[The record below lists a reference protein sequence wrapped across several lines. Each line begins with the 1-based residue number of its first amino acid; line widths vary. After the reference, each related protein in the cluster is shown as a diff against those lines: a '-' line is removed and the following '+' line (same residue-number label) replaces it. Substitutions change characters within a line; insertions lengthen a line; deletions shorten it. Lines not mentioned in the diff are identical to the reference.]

1 MRAGRAELKLD
12 LDIPCQMCQ
21 EPTATQIFLMFFKQA
36 LSTQPK
42 WSLFQIMMEGYCSE
56 FFQTWGKTAPERWP
70 CSELIFS
77 SFSYYPSKI
86 LDFKTRLLQL
96 PAVAVWLMFKK
107 KKKEDKELFLGCS
120 WGWSWIWEEG
130 EAAGREPLGSP
141 YMDTPWDLLPS
152 KGTQNGLIS
161 FLCTFCSLEVARKFF
176 LTFNNQDL
184 SP

>member
-12 LDIPCQMCQ
+12 LDRPCQMCQ

-36 LSTQPK
+36 LSTQAK
-42 WSLFQIMMEGYCSE
+42 WSLFKIMMEGYCSE

-96 PAVAVWLMFKK
+96 PAVAVWLMFTKK
-107 KKKEDKELFLGCS
+107 KKRTRSFF
-120 WGWSWIWEEG
+120 WGAA
-130 EAAGREPLGSP
+130 EAGAGFGKREKLQEGSP
-141 YMDTPWDLLPS
+141 WEALTWTLL
-152 KGTQNGLIS
+152 GIS
-161 FLCTFCSLEVARKFF
+161 
-176 LTFNNQDL
+176 
-184 SP
+184 SPAKAPRMV

>member
-12 LDIPCQMCQ
+12 LDRPCQMCQ

-42 WSLFQIMMEGYCSE
+42 WSLFQIMMESYCSE

-96 PAVAVWLMFKK
+96 PAVAVWLMFTKK
-107 KKKEDKELFLGCS
+107 KKKGQGAFSGVQLRLELDLGR
-120 WGWSWIWEEG
+120 
-130 EAAGREPLGSP
+130 GRSCRKGALGKPLHGHSLGSP
-141 YMDTPWDLLPS
+141 PQQRHPGWFNQLFVHFLFPGSSQEVFPDL
-152 KGTQNGLIS
+152 Q
-161 FLCTFCSLEVARKFF
+161 
-176 LTFNNQDL
+176 
-184 SP
+184 